1 MDFVT
6 AGIRKM
12 RGELTPAQDK
22 RIAGLGIAMPF
33 ELWNWADTAGAPRD
47 IMDEWRH
54 RDIRADIQSQC
65 EFPVYLQNDATS
77 ACGAELVFGQAGAA
91 RDFVYFYIG
100 AFAGGGIVLNGRLF
114 GGPTGNAGALG
125 SMPVSGEGPLGVL
138 QLIRSA
144 SLYRL
149 EQLIGNQG
157 RDPSM
162 LWTLPQDW
170 GEIGQPL
177 DLWIKESGSHLA
189 QAIVASVSVVDFEAA
204 IIDAAC
210 PPDVRARLVRET
222 NKHIALLDQQGLSP
236 FAIVEGTIGSAARAI
251 GGASLPLLANFA
263 VDREIFLR
271 NAG

>member
-1 MDFVT
+1 M
-6 AGIRKM
+6 
-12 RGELTPAQDK
+12 LYQ
-22 RIAGLGIAMPF
+22 
-33 ELWNWADTAGAPRD
+33 
-47 IMDEWRH
+47 
-54 RDIRADIQSQC
+54 
-65 EFPVYLQNDATS
+65 
-77 ACGAELVFGQAGAA
+77 
-91 RDFVYFYIG
+91 
-100 AFAGGGIVLNGRLF
+100 GR
-114 GGPTGNAGALG
+114 TGNAGALG

-149 EQLIGNQG
+149 EQLISNQG

-162 LWTLPQDW
+162 VWTMPQDW
-170 GEIGQPL
+170 GEIGRPL
-177 DLWIKESGSHLA
+177 DLWIKDSASHLA

-210 PPDVRARLVRET
+210 PPEVRARLVQET
-222 NKHIALLDQQGLSP
+222 NKQVALLDQQGLSP
-236 FAIVEGTIGSAARAI
+236 FAVVEGSIGSDARAI